1 MTSKSTPT
9 PNRIFLYHNDG
20 TGRDCY
26 ISSNN
31 GGFYNEYRIIKASK
45 GMPNEPKTKRMF
57 NPVISKP
64 IGR

>member
-31 GGFYNEYRIIKASK
+31 GGFYKEYGIIKESK
-45 GMPNEPKTKRMF
+45 GMPNEPKTKSMF

>member
-31 GGFYNEYRIIKASK
+31 GGFYKEYRISEDNSV
-45 GMPNEPKTKRMF
+45 MEMEETFTFSSRTPE
-57 NPVISKP
+57 IST
-64 IGR
+64 

>member
-9 PNRIFLYHNDG
+9 PNRIFLYHNE
-20 TGRDCY
+20 GRDCY

-31 GGFYNEYRIIKASK
+31 GGFYKEYHIIKASK
-45 GMPNEPKTKRMF
+45 GMPNEPKTKSMF